1 MQRAGKFF
9 IIGAAAALLVSGVLL
24 SQARRQTDPTSRRP
38 AAAVPLSPA
47 TPAGSPAAALASA
60 AARARAATTTRLALE
75 GAPTITVYKTPT
87 CGCCSSW
94 VEHLREHGFEV
105 ETHDLNNLD
114 QVKRRHGIT
123 RSLESCH
130 TAEVDGYVVE
140 GHVPADLIERML
152 RERPEIAGL
161 AVPGMPM
168 GSPGMEG
175 HYTER
180 YNVLAFDREGKTT
193 IFDRR

>member
-9 IIGAAAALLVSGVLL
+9 IIGGAAALLVSGALL
-24 SQARRQTDPTSRRP
+24 SQARRQPDTSSRRP
-38 AAAVPLSPA
+38 AAAVPLSES
-47 TPAGSPAAALASA
+47 SP
-60 AARARAATTTRLALE
+60 AARARAATTTRLALAD
-75 GAPTITVYKTPT
+75 APTITVYKTPT
-87 CGCCSSW
+87 CGCCTSW

-105 ETHDLNNLD
+105 ETHDLMSLD
-114 QVKRRHGIT
+114 PVKRRHGIT

-175 HYTER
+175 AYREHY
-180 YNVLAFDREGKTT
+180 NILAFDRSGKTE
-193 IFDRR
+193 IYDRR

>member
-24 SQARRQTDPTSRRP
+24 SQSRRQSDTSSRRP
-38 AAAVPLSPA
+38 AVAVPLSPA
-47 TPAGSPAAALASA
+47 SAAAGQSTAAASA
-60 AARARAATTTRLALE
+60 AARARAATTTRLALAD
-75 GAPTITVYKTPT
+75 APTITVYKTPT
-87 CGCCSSW
+87 CGCCASW

-105 ETHDLNNLD
+105 EAHDLANLD

-123 RSLESCH
+123 RALESCH
-130 TAEVDGYVVE
+130 TAEVAGYVVE

-175 HYTER
+175 SYRER
-180 YNVLAFDREGKTT
+180 YNVLAFDRAGKTEVY
-193 IFDRR
+193 DRR

>member
-1 MQRAGKFF
+1 MQRSAGKFF
-9 IIGAAAALLVSGVLL
+9 IIGAAATLLVSGVLL
-24 SQARRQTDPTSRRP
+24 SQSRRQGDVASRRP
-38 AAAVPLSPA
+38 AAAVPLAESSP
-47 TPAGSPAAALASA
+47 

-75 GAPTITVYKTPT
+75 DAPTITVYKTPT
-87 CGCCSSW
+87 CGCCTSW

-114 QVKRRHGIT
+114 PVKRRHGIT

-152 RERPEIAGL
+152 RDRPEIAGL

-175 HYTER
+175 PYTES

-193 IFDRR
+193 IFERR

>member
-1 MQRAGKFF
+1 MQRSGKFF
-9 IIGAAAALLVSGVLL
+9 IIGATAALLVSGVLL
-24 SQARRQTDPTSRRP
+24 SQSRRQTSATTRRP
-38 AAAVPLSPA
+38 AAAAPITGQSA
-47 TPAGSPAAALASA
+47 EAMSA

-75 GAPTITVYKTPT
+75 DAPTITVYKTPT
-87 CGCCSSW
+87 CGCCTSW

-105 ETHDLNNLD
+105 ETHDMANLTP
-114 QVKRRHGIT
+114 VKQRLGIT

-130 TAEVDGYVVE
+130 TAEVDGYIVE

-152 RERPEIAGL
+152 RDRPRIAGL

-175 HYTER
+175 SYSEN
-180 YNVLAFDREGKTT
+180 YDVLAFDRDGKTAVY
-193 IFDRR
+193 DRR

>member
-1 MQRAGKFF
+1 
-9 IIGAAAALLVSGVLL
+9 
-24 SQARRQTDPTSRRP
+24 
-38 AAAVPLSPA
+38 
-47 TPAGSPAAALASA
+47 
-60 AARARAATTTRLALE
+60 
-75 GAPTITVYKTPT
+75 
-87 CGCCSSW
+87 
-94 VEHLREHGFEV
+94 VEHLHEHGFEV

-161 AVPGMPM
+161 TVPGMPM

-175 HYTER
+175 PYSER
-180 YNVLAFDREGKTT
+180 YNVLTFDREGKTT
-193 IFDRR
+193 IYERR

>member
-1 MQRAGKFF
+1 MQRASKLFV
-9 IIGAAAALLVSGVLL
+9 IGAAAALLISGVLL
-24 SQARRQTDPTSRRP
+24 SQARRQSDRSTRP
-38 AAAVPLSPA
+38 AAAVPLTPA
-47 TPAGSPAAALASA
+47 APAGSQAAALASA

-75 GAPTITVYKTPT
+75 NAPTITVYKTPT

-105 ETHDLNNLD
+105 ETHDLNSLD
-114 QVKRRHGIT
+114 QVKRQHGVT
-123 RSLESCH
+123 RALESCH

-175 HYTER
+175 PYTER
-180 YNVLAFDREGKTT
+180 YNVLAFDREGKTSVY
-193 IFDRR
+193 DRR